1 MPGQSDP
8 VDTDASDN
16 ADNTGDLANAVIGN
30 LADLARDQLLAIA
43 DDGKAALAGN
53 LDDAASMIRALGEQ
67 LEGQML
73 APLAPVL
80 VDGAGWLGALADDI
94 AGRDVAD
101 LVAEGRALVVAR
113 PELAAAMAGVAGL
126 VLGRLIRNLAA
137 GRGR

>member
-8 VDTDASDN
+8 VENDEGAS
-16 ADNTGDLANAVIGN
+16 ADLASAVIGN

-53 LDDAASMIRALGEQ
+53 LDDAATMIRDLGGQ
-67 LEGQML
+67 LEGQVL

-80 VDGAGWLGALADDI
+80 ATGAGWLGALADDI
-94 AGRDVAD
+94 ADRDVAD
-101 LVAEGRALVVAR
+101 MVAEGRALVVAR
-113 PELAAAMAGVAGL
+113 PELAAALAGVAGL
-126 VLGRLIRNLAA
+126 VLGRVIRNLAA